1 MRITAGLSKEEIMA
15 DLDKRSFGREEGK
28 CLVCEGSEENGERD
42 TKEESMD
49 FFKKFCY
56 KRRNG
61 DGRVSC
67 R

>member
-1 MRITAGLSKEEIMA
+1 MA